1 MTIDY
6 FLRIWISLNGKP
18 KLTVQLIT
26 VSKIEFLN
34 NNIFFTFIKNKMY
47 EKTIFAYTLIKFY
60 HKSTRC

>member
-26 VSKIEFLN
+26 VSKIEFFNL
-34 NNIFFTFIKNKMY
+34 F
-47 EKTIFAYTLIKFY
+47 E
-60 HKSTRC
+60 